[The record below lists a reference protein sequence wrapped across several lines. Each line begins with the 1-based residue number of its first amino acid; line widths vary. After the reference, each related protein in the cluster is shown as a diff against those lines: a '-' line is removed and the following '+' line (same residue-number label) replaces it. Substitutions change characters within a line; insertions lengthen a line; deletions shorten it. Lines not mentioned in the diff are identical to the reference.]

1 MDPFF
6 IQLVHGIYLVLNW
19 ELSCK
24 KKLKDKLIGFITPLI
39 TLENKVKT
47 WWNTSC
53 IRSVK
58 MNMADFLHDYTQRC
72 NNTMVPLSSAQF
84 GH

>member
-1 MDPFF
+1 MDPSF

-39 TLENKVKT
+39 T
-47 WWNTSC
+47 
-53 IRSVK
+53 IREQS
-58 MNMADFLHDYTQRC
+58 
-72 NNTMVPLSSAQF
+72 
-84 GH
+84 